1 MRVFLRPVLA
11 GILIA
16 VTALPAAAHV
26 GHGEVHG
33 LVHGFMHP
41 ISGLDHMLAM
51 VAVGMLAAIMGERA
65 LWIVPLS
72 FMAMMAVGGALAIA
86 GLGVPYVELGISL
99 SVVVLGA
106 AVALQWPLPVG
117 AAVALAGVFA
127 VFHGYAHG
135 AEMPVD
141 ASGASYGAGFLAA
154 TGLLHL
160 AGIGIGLVLGRSAP
174 TAGLL
179 SRLAGGAIA
188 VAGVVLAALT

>member
-51 VAVGMLAAIMGERA
+51 VAVGMLAAIMGGRA